1 MGESKRRQKQD
12 PNYGK
17 RPKFP
22 PLEDFGYTVG
32 RKLQSSNSTVMTVG
46 SHYGKGAFIT
56 NGLNTNNLNKK
67 YGCYPFFSDVYG
79 LKNVVVEIPE
89 HLSDEDATVLLGE
102 IINEERYVILSND
115 SFKPPFYIN
124 SKTRI
129 QPLIPSIAKDEVICS
144 EAINETDEAYFRQG
158 IAPVNLL

>member
-1 MGESKRRQKQD
+1 MGESKRRQQQD

-22 PLEDFGYTVG
+22 PLEDFCYIVG
-32 RKLQSSNSTVMTVG
+32 RKLQSSNTTVMTVG
-46 SHYGKGAFIT
+46 SHYGEGAFIT
-56 NGLNTNNLNKK
+56 NGLNPSDPSKK
-67 YGCYPFFSDVYG
+67 YGCYPFFSDVCG

-89 HLSDEDATVLLGE
+89 HLNDEDAMALLGE

-115 SFKPPFYIN
+115 SFNPPSYIN

-129 QPLIPSIAKDEVICS
+129 QPLVPSISKDEVICS
-144 EAINETDEAYFRQG
+144 EAMNETEEAYVRQG
-158 IAPVNLL
+158 IVPVDVF